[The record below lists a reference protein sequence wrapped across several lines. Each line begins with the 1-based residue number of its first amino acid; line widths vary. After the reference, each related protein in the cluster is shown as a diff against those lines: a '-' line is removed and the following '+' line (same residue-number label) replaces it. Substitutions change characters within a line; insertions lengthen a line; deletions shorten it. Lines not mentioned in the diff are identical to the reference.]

1 MEKQQK
7 KREKKK
13 RDSKIMKLKKKRS
26 SQSLS
31 KVKQGGLSPPKP
43 ELTPPLAT
51 PSPMQNEAEMHSET
65 PKRPKK
71 KASKSKMDEIPKK
84 PSSKRVQ
91 IAEQPTQMMSPGP
104 PRIIS
109 KTGLSPDN
117 TEGGDKDKDPYYTS
131 SMIRRDLYNVMDEAD
146 KISEIKPVMLPPTA
160 APGPGG
166 LSPNG
171 SAQKNPV
178 SKSLQVTQS
187 DMTGAPA
194 SRKSDQIPPQPI
206 RSDLQLPNTIGIV
219 KNARGGVSAHP
230 LSLARIDGDLL
241 GRTGMYLE
249 RSGMST
255 AKKRAFDW
263 LGLNR
268 HQYAQKA
275 AETVKNLEVAL
286 SDVGISKDLFFQ
298 TLNIL
303 LADQQIT
310 EPEMLSIKQ
319 QLQNSPDFLTMSKA
333 AWILKEVCN
342 TYRRPQDFN

>member
-31 KVKQGGLSPPKP
+31 KVKKGGLSPPKP

-91 IAEQPTQMMSPGP
+91 IAEQPTQMMSP
-104 PRIIS
+104 
-109 KTGLSPDN
+109 
-117 TEGGDKDKDPYYTS
+117 
-131 SMIRRDLYNVMDEAD
+131 
-146 KISEIKPVMLPPTA
+146 
-160 APGPGG
+160 
-166 LSPNG
+166 
-171 SAQKNPV
+171 AQKNPV

-206 RSDLQLPNTIGIV
+206 RSDLQLPNTIGIP
-219 KNARGGVSAHP
+219 KKAYEASFFKE
-230 LSLARIDGDLL
+230 SLKF
-241 GRTGMYLE
+241 
-249 RSGMST
+249 ST
-255 AKKRAFDW
+255 EA
-263 LGLNR
+263 
-268 HQYAQKA
+268 
-275 AETVKNLEVAL
+275 
-286 SDVGISKDLFFQ
+286 
-298 TLNIL
+298 
-303 LADQQIT
+303 
-310 EPEMLSIKQ
+310 
-319 QLQNSPDFLTMSKA
+319 
-333 AWILKEVCN
+333 
-342 TYRRPQDFN
+342 